1 MTAQANALPLLSD
14 RLAVAYQP
22 LWQPDRVLLG
32 TSMALLLI
40 GLVMIGSASIDVSEQ
55 TFGVPHHFVLRHA
68 VYMVIGF
75 GLAYL
80 VSAVP
85 LRLWQSF
92 SWLLLVLAMVLLVLV
107 LIPGIG
113 REVKGSWRWI
123 DLGPV
128 ISLSFGHTMP
138 AMIESSCVH
147 PLNNNQYLMFV
158 FSI

>member
-32 TSMALLLI
+32 TSMTLLLI

-68 VYMVIGF
+68 VYMVLGF
-75 GLAYL
+75 VLAYL

-85 LRLWQSF
+85 LRLW
-92 SWLLLVLAMVLLVLV
+92 
-107 LIPGIG
+107 
-113 REVKGSWRWI
+113 
-123 DLGPV
+123 
-128 ISLSFGHTMP
+128 
-138 AMIESSCVH
+138 
-147 PLNNNQYLMFV
+147 
-158 FSI
+158 